1 MFDLQANFNM
11 VRCINMI
18 YQTRLH
24 IQSDC
29 TVTSGKASHGG
40 LLVGGYISSPLGAR
54 DHNSKE
60 KGLDTVTVSSKT
72 PNYLDRFGKRNN
84 DACRC
89 SLIRSCSKK
98 KISIRSPTGWCKKQL
113 LWLGL
118 FPSIHI
124 YQMKIRPWASNATR
138 SMLCPRYMCITV
150 MDLLQRALKPLIEC
164 LLVQPYEH
172 L

>member
-1 MFDLQANFNM
+1 MFLYRLMFDLQANFNM

-89 SLIRSCSKK
+89 SLIRYCSKK
-98 KISIRSPTGWCKKQL
+98 KSQSDHRQDDARSNFFDLDC
-113 LWLGL
+113 
-118 FPSIHI
+118 FRVYI
-124 YQMKIRPWASNATR
+124 YTKW
-138 SMLCPRYMCITV
+138 
-150 MDLLQRALKPLIEC
+150 K
-164 LLVQPYEH
+164 
-172 L
+172 

>member
-98 KISIRSPTGWCKKQL
+98 NLNQITDRMMQEATSLTWIVSEYTYIPNENKTMGLKCDPFHALSSFHVHNRHGPT
-113 LWLGL
+113 
-118 FPSIHI
+118 ST
-124 YQMKIRPWASNATR
+124 S
-138 SMLCPRYMCITV
+138 S
-150 MDLLQRALKPLIEC
+150 
-164 LLVQPYEH
+164 
-172 L
+172 

>member
-40 LLVGGYISSPLGAR
+40 LLVGGNISSTLGAR

-60 KGLDTVTVSSKT
+60 KGVDTVTVSSKT
-72 PNYLDRFGKRNN
+72 PSYLTDS
-84 DACRC
+84 A
-89 SLIRSCSKK
+89 
-98 KISIRSPTGWCKKQL
+98 
-113 LWLGL
+113 
-118 FPSIHI
+118 
-124 YQMKIRPWASNATR
+124 NAT
-138 SMLCPRYMCITV
+138 TT
-150 MDLLQRALKPLIEC
+150 RA
-164 LLVQPYEH
+164 VAA
-172 L
+172 